1 MEYPKQKIVI
11 WQSAIKAISDFSKRL
26 IKNFNWLERQGNF
39 KLGKIKGVKASK
51 RKSFR
56 C

>member
-39 KLGKIKGVKASK
+39 KLGKINGVKASK
-51 RKSFR
+51 RTSFR